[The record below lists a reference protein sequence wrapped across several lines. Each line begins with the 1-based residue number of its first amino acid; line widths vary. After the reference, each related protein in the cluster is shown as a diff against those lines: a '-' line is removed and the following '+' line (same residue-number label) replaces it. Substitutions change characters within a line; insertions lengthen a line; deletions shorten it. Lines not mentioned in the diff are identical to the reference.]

1 MAFEPS
7 FSILHRNNLTDVPFV
22 RIILYVMPKKL
33 PVLLP
38 CVQRS
43 LEKLGQNIRLA
54 RLRRDL
60 SAEMVAERAGI
71 SRQTLSALENGS
83 GSVSMATWLQV
94 LFVLGLEKDLEAIAR
109 DDELGRALQDAKLPN
124 RQRARK
130 SPKKD
135 ES

>member
-1 MAFEPS
+1 M
-7 FSILHRNNLTDVPFV
+7 LHKY
-22 RIILYVMPKKL
+22 IILGIMPKKL
-33 PVLLP
+33 PILLP
-38 CVQRS
+38 SVQRS
-43 LEKLGQNIRLA
+43 LETLGQNIRLA

-83 GSVSMATWLQV
+83 GSVSMATWIQV